1 MTTNDAWQGKTSKPP
16 NPITQG
22 LRAVARDPVIFL
34 VEILWRWS
42 FALLAC
48 LLVLGVGL
56 IILGP
61 LHVGHAWDTAWR
73 SRDPQRMGQLVVAV
87 VLLLGA
93 DRRIKVILF
102 AAIGVPVAIALI
114 WSILA
119 ALGRFATI
127 RRLRAGL
134 TSLRFSSIFALQLL
148 RGFIGWFSL
157 VLLLIASVGEML
169 IATRGPQPDLV
180 LYYLMM
186 LPSVVLISV
195 FWLTVNWYLSLA
207 AIFGR
212 DGQSFRGA
220 LRQAR
225 QTVRQQR
232 SDFAGT
238 GFVFLLFRVVVL
250 LIVTA
255 ICGLT
260 SGMAGTAPQSYFTL
274 LIIVSLAYLAVAD
287 FLYMARMAAYLAL
300 AAAHVDPAAG
310 PKLVATSSATPVEN
324 TPIL

>member
-1 MTTNDAWQGKTSKPP
+1 MSKPP

-22 LRAVARDPVIFL
+22 LRAVTRDPAIFL

-42 FALLAC
+42 FAILAC
-48 LLVLGVGL
+48 LLVAGVGVML
-56 IILGP
+56 LGP

-73 SRDPQRMGQLVVAV
+73 SRDPQRMGQVVVAV
-87 VLLLGA
+87 VLLLGV
-93 DRRIKVILF
+93 KVILL
-102 AAIGVPVAIALI
+102 AAIGVLLAIALI
-114 WSILA
+114 WGVLS
-119 ALGRFATI
+119 ALGRFVTVK
-127 RRLRAGL
+127 RLRAGL
-134 TSLRFSSIFALQLL
+134 TSLRFRTILALQLL
-148 RGFIGWFSL
+148 RAFIGWLCL
-157 VLLLIASVGEML
+157 VLLFAAMFGEAL
-169 IATRGPQPDLV
+169 IATRGPQPDLL
-180 LYYLMM
+180 LYYLMV
-186 LPSVVLISV
+186 LPSVVVISS

-212 DGQSFRGA
+212 EGQSFRGA

-250 LIVTA
+250 LIATA

-260 SGMAGTAPQSYFTL
+260 SGMVGSSPQSYFTL
-274 LIIVSLAYLAVAD
+274 LIIVSLAYFAVAD

-300 AAAHVDPAAG
+300 AAAHVGPAAG
-310 PKLVATSSATPVEN
+310 PTLVETSSALPVKN
-324 TPIL
+324 TPTL

>member
-1 MTTNDAWQGKTSKPP
+1 MPKPP

-22 LRAVARDPVIFL
+22 VRAVMRDPAIFL

-48 LLVLGVGL
+48 VLVFGVGMML
-56 IILGP
+56 LGP
-61 LHVGHAWDTAWR
+61 LHVGPAWDSAWR
-73 SRDPQRMGQLVVAV
+73 SRDPQRMGQL
-87 VLLLGA
+87 LLTILLILGTKA
-93 DRRIKVILF
+93 IV
-102 AAIGVPVAIALI
+102 AAIAVPVAIAFL
-114 WSILA
+114 WAILS
-119 ALGRFATI
+119 ALGRFVTVK
-127 RRLRAGL
+127 RLRTGL
-134 TSLRFSSIFALQLL
+134 TSLRFRTILALQFW
-148 RGFIGWFSL
+148 RSFVGWFSGAL
-157 VLLLIASVGEML
+157 FLAATFGEAL
-169 IATRGPQPDLV
+169 IATRGPKPDLL
-180 LYYLMM
+180 LYYLMVM
-186 LPSVVLISV
+186 PSILLISAL
-195 FWLTVNWYLSLA
+195 WLTVNWYLSLA

-212 DGQSFRGA
+212 EGQSFRGA

-250 LIVTA
+250 LIAIA

-260 SGMAGTAPQSYFTL
+260 SGMAGTEPQSYFVL
-274 LIIVSLAYLAVAD
+274 LMVVSLAYFAVAD

-310 PKLVATSSATPVEN
+310 PKLVATSSTMPVEN
-324 TPIL
+324 TSPL

>member
-1 MTTNDAWQGKTSKPP
+1 MSKPP

-22 LRAVARDPVIFL
+22 LRAVTRDPAIFL

-48 LLVLGVGL
+48 LLVTGVGL
-56 IILGP
+56 MLLGP
-61 LHVGHAWDTAWR
+61 LHVGKAWDTALG
-73 SRDPQRMGQLVVAV
+73 SRDPQRIGQLLVAI
-87 VLLLGA
+87 VLLLGV
-93 DRRIKVILF
+93 KLVI
-102 AAIGVPVAIALI
+102 AAVAVPLAIALL

-119 ALGRFATI
+119 ALGRFVTVK
-127 RRLRAGL
+127 RLRAGL
-134 TSLRFSSIFALQLL
+134 TSLRFRTVLALQLL
-148 RGFIGWFSL
+148 RGFISWFSL
-157 VLLLIASVGEML
+157 VLLFATAFGEAL
-169 IATRGPQPDLV
+169 VATHGPQPDLL

-186 LPSVVLISV
+186 LPSVILISA

-212 DGQSFRGA
+212 EGQSFRGA

-238 GFVFLLFRVVVL
+238 GFVFLIFRTVIL
-250 LIVTA
+250 LIAAA

-260 SGMAGTAPQSYFTL
+260 SGMAGTAPQSYFVL
-274 LIIVSLAYLAVAD
+274 LMVVSLAYFVVAD

-300 AAAHVDPAAG
+300 AAAHVDPAG
-310 PKLVATSSATPVEN
+310 PQLVATASALPVEN
-324 TPIL
+324 TTPL

>member
-1 MTTNDAWQGKTSKPP
+1 MSKTP

-22 LRAVARDPVIFL
+22 LSAVTRDPAIFL

-48 LLVLGVGL
+48 LLVVGVGL
-56 IILGP
+56 TLLGP
-61 LHVGHAWDTAWR
+61 LHMGKAWDSAWQ
-73 SRDPQRMGQLVVAV
+73 SRDPQKMAQLIVAV
-87 VLLLGA
+87 VLFLG
-93 DRRIKVILF
+93 IKVITI
-102 AAIGVPVAIALI
+102 AVIGVPLAIALI
-114 WSILA
+114 WCILS
-119 ALGRFATI
+119 ALGRFVTVK
-127 RRLRAGL
+127 RLREGL
-134 TSLRFSSIFALQLL
+134 TSLRFRSIFVLQLL
-148 RGFIGWFSL
+148 RGLVGWFSF
-157 VLLLIASVGEML
+157 VLLLAATVGEML
-169 IATRGPQPDLV
+169 IATHGPQPDLL

-186 LPSVVLISV
+186 LPSVVLIST

-238 GFVFLLFRVVVL
+238 GFVFLLFRTVIL
-250 LIVTA
+250 LIATA
-255 ICGLT
+255 ICGLA
-260 SGMAGTAPQSYFTL
+260 SGMAGTAPQSYFVL
-274 LIIVSLAYLAVAD
+274 LMVVSLAYLAIAD

-300 AAAHVDPAAG
+300 AAAHVDAAIG
-310 PKLVATSSATPVEN
+310 PKLVATSSAMPVEN
-324 TPIL
+324 TTPL